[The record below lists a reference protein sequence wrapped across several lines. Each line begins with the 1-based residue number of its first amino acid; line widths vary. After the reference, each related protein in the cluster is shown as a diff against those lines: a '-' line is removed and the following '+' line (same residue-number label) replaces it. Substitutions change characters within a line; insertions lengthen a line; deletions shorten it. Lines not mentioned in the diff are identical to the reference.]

1 MKVIT
6 ESLFQLPE
14 VEVSERKTKVPA
26 TLIGVFQD
34 EIKDSPYIKEISRK
48 FPIYDKLEKAGFK
61 GKGGDFFDIDIS
73 PDEKIAFVGLG
84 KKDEKNQIKKE
95 NIRRASA
102 LGLVNL
108 RSKGFDTAQILGF
121 ENYEREALEGAFLG
135 LYEFRKYKNM
145 KEQESKEKGSNDDTE
160 SEKKKDI
167 KKIYLITEKKVDELV
182 SYVRVLCEAQ
192 NFARDIVNEP
202 GNVIN
207 PLTLSEIASAIAE
220 KYGLGCVIFDIEEI
234 KKMGMGGVVA
244 VGQGSAIPPKFVHLW
259 WKPDKKPKDKVAF
272 IGKAITFDSGGLS
285 LKPPQS
291 MVTMK
296 SDKSGAC
303 AVVAAMKVIAQIKP
317 DVEIHG
323 IFAACENM
331 PSGTAQRPDDIIKI
345 MDGKTV
351 EVVNTDAEGR
361 LTLVD
366 AIVFAS
372 RLGVSKIVDLA
383 TLTGACIVA
392 LGEYTAGVMGNSED
406 FAWFICNL
414 GRQLGEKMW
423 ILPFDKDLDEKL
435 KSDFAFVKNVGD
447 GYGGAVTAGMF
458 MEKFVPENIE
468 WVHLDIAG
476 PAFLTKKVGYFQA
489 KGGTGF
495 GVRTLVEL
503 ARRLEKGEYSSSKN
517 RKDKNQKSKNG

>member
-6 ESLFQLPE
+6 ESLFELPE
-14 VEVSERKTKVPA
+14 VEVSERKIKVPA
-26 TLIGVFQD
+26 TLIGVFQG
-34 EIKDSPYIKEISRK
+34 EVKESQYLKEISRK
-48 FPIYDKLEKAGFK
+48 FPIQEKLEKAGFK
-61 GKGGDFFDIDIS
+61 GKEGDFFEIDIS
-73 PDEKIAFVGLG
+73 PDERIAIVGFG
-84 KKDEKNQIKKE
+84 KKDERDWIRKE
-95 NIRRASA
+95 NVRRASA
-102 LGLVNL
+102 LGLLNL
-108 RSKGFDTAQILGF
+108 KNRGFDTVQLFGF
-121 ENYEREALEGAFLG
+121 ESYEREALEGAFLG
-135 LYEFRKYKNM
+135 LYEFRKYREIKD
-145 KEQESKEKGSNDDTE
+145 QEKGEHQNGD
-160 SEKKKDI
+160 EKENKKI
-167 KKIYLITEKKVDELV
+167 KKIYLITERRIGDLV
-182 SYVRVLCEAQ
+182 NYVKILCEAQ

-207 PLTLSEIASAIAE
+207 PQTLAEIASAVAE
-220 KYGLGCVIFDIEEI
+220 KYGLGCEIFDLEQI
-234 KKMGMGGVVA
+234 KKMGMGGVIA
-244 VGQGSAIPPKFVHLW
+244 VGQGSSIPPKFVHLW
-259 WKPDKKPKDKVAF
+259 WKPDKKAKDKVAY

-296 SDKSGAC
+296 LDKSGAC
-303 AVVAAMKVIAQIKP
+303 AVIAAMKVIAQIKP